1 MTFIPTAYAISLWA
15 SALIALLTTLA
26 AWGHRFVPGGRSFAL
41 MMCAVL
47 VWALMAGME
56 SAAVGVPAKV
66 LFSQLKYVGS
76 SNVAPLFFLFT
87 LAYAGREKAITP
99 IRVVL
104 LWLIPF
110 ATVVL
115 AATNSLHGLVWSSFS
130 PGPAPVPNV
139 LSYGHGLWY
148 WISLVYYAVIVLA
161 ATIFLLRA
169 ALRVQRLYLR
179 QTILLVAGV
188 ACPWLGEALYLM
200 SFNPVPGLDLAPI
213 GFAFTGILL
222 LIGMSRFALFDVVPV
237 ARSALV
243 ERLGDGIVVL
253 DGSHRVVD
261 INPAASAAL
270 GVGEDI
276 MGRPASEALGPLGA
290 LLPHAGEPI
299 GDAVTELA
307 IEGPE
312 PRHFEVSLSELPGR
326 RGHVGHL
333 IVMHD
338 ITARRAAE
346 QEKVKLIGELTT
358 ALAEVKTLSG
368 MLPVCASCG
377 KIRDDSGYWQSIEQ
391 YVSAHSTAQFS
402 HGLCEDCM
410 RKLYPDLMEDD
421 EPPERPRPD
430 QPGPTSR

>member
-1 MTFIPTAYAISLWA
+1 
-15 SALIALLTTLA
+15 
-26 AWGHRFVPGGRSFAL
+26 
-41 MMCAVL
+41 
-47 VWALMAGME
+47 
-56 SAAVGVPAKV
+56 
-66 LFSQLKYVGS
+66 
-76 SNVAPLFFLFT
+76 
-87 LAYAGREKAITP
+87 
-99 IRVVL
+99 
-104 LWLIPF
+104 
-110 ATVVL
+110 
-115 AATNSLHGLVWSSFS
+115 
-130 PGPAPVPNV
+130 
-139 LSYGHGLWY
+139 
-148 WISLVYYAVIVLA
+148 
-161 ATIFLLRA
+161 
-169 ALRVQRLYLR
+169 
-179 QTILLVAGV
+179 
-188 ACPWLGEALYLM
+188 
-200 SFNPVPGLDLAPI
+200 
-213 GFAFTGILL
+213 
-222 LIGMSRFALFDVVPV
+222 
-237 ARSALV
+237 
-243 ERLGDGIVVL
+243 
-253 DGSHRVVD
+253 
-261 INPAASAAL
+261 
-270 GVGEDI
+270 
-276 MGRPASEALGPLGA
+276 
-290 LLPHAGEPI
+290 
-299 GDAVTELA
+299 VTELA